1 MSDAEREEDGHPPL
15 SQPSSALHE
24 SRIDDLTKTTQ
35 AVLQN
40 ACKRRKLSTSG
51 TKSVLSTRLIGAG
64 FKSLSVVKKLS
75 DDFILNGVDVSALS
89 SVRDKAP
96 NWTLHESA
104 RLCHVM
110 NDPRNSTAL
119 VRLYNKPASRAE
131 LDMGRQDPWVHEF
144 AALFND
150 KSFQP
155 SVPEP
160 YDGVTSDILGRFQP
174 NRHDVIREGSIL
186 KSRWN
191 KMRSHYSIAHGRYT
205 KSGQGDADVFS
216 EYTNGDPA
224 IAYLHCVFYKSPSID
239 YVKRMLPED
248 DQIEYG
254 ISDHDN
260 LRAGDSIR
268 SRKRKAENSSDI
280 SGHLDAI
287 AKSLS
292 LPVQLMDSSKVP
304 PPKASNSLFHEYEK
318 SDRIADTVGKLMSL
332 EANIITSIKEA
343 EESDNHE
350 YSVILKK
357 RLSLLRVRIDKA
369 LE

>member
-64 FKSLSVVKKLS
+64 FKSLSVVKK
-75 DDFILNGVDVSALS
+75 
-89 SVRDKAP
+89 
-96 NWTLHESA
+96 
-104 RLCHVM
+104 M

-343 EESDNHE
+343 EESDNH
-350 YSVILKK
+350 INKF
-357 RLSLLRVRIDKA
+357 
-369 LE
+369 